1 MKIIAHRGGA
11 GLGLENTLSCI
22 EAGLKCNTVSMVEVD
37 VHLTKDGEVI
47 VMHDPDVDRMTD
59 GSGRLE
65 DMSLEELKALHVVK
79 NNSPKSDSELSA
91 ERIPTLREVL
101 NLIGDR
107 AEVLLEIKRPDN
119 RDDGLEKACLEIIK
133 ECRMY
138 HRVIV
143 QSFNDIVLERFHSMD
158 PGVRLEKLLFIRPFN
173 LKKIARQKHV
183 ASYNIFH
190 HGGVTRRFVDKMHAI
205 GKEVKVWT
213 LQSPKQRYPRNI
225 DGIITDRPDLFSI

>member
-22 EAGLKCNTVSMVEVD
+22 EAGLGCSSVSMIEVD
-37 VHLTKDGEVI
+37 VHLTKDGEVV
-47 VMHDPDVDRMTD
+47 VMHDPTVDRMTNY
-59 GSGRLE
+59 SGKIENMTLE
-65 DMSLEELKALHVVK
+65 QLKALRVVG
-79 NNSPKSDSELSA
+79 NCHS

-119 RDDGLEKACLEIIK
+119 RDDGLEKACLDIIK
-133 ECRMY
+133 ECGAY
-138 HRVIV
+138 GRVTV
-143 QSFNDIVLERFHSMD
+143 QSFNDIVLDRFHSMD
-158 PGVRLEKLLFIRPFN
+158 PSIRLEKLLFVRPFN
-173 LKKIARQKHV
+173 LKKIAQQKHI

-190 HGGVTRRFVDKMHAI
+190 LGLVTRRFVDKMHSI

-213 LQSPKQRYPRNI
+213 LQSPQQHHAPNL
-225 DGIITDRPDLFSI
+225 DGIITDRPDLF

>member
-11 GLGLENTLSCI
+11 GLAPENSLSCI
-22 EAGLKCNTVSMVEVD
+22 EAGLGCSSVSMIEVD
-37 VHLTKDGEVI
+37 VHLTKDGEVV

-59 GSGRLE
+59 GSGKIE
-65 DMSLEELKALHVVK
+65 DMTLGELKALHIIDR
-79 NNSPKSDSELSA
+79 NGHPTE

-107 AEVLLEIKRPDN
+107 AELLLEIKRDDD
-119 RDDGLEKACLEIIK
+119 RDDGLEKACLDIIK
-133 ECRMY
+133 ECGAY
-138 HRVIV
+138 GKVTV
-143 QSFNDIVLERFHSMD
+143 QSFNDIVLDRFHHLD
-158 PGVRLEKLLFIRPFN
+158 PAVRLEKLLFVRPFN
-173 LKKIARQKHV
+173 LKKVAQQKHI

-190 HGGVTRRFVDKMHAI
+190 LGLVSLGFVKRMHAL

-213 LQSPKQRYPRNI
+213 LQSPEQRYPANL